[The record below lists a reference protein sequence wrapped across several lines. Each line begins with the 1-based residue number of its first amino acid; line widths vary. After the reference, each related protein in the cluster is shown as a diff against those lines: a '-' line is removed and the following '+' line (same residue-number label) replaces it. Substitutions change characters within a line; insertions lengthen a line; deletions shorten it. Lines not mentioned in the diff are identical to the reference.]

1 MTATATRE
9 LVSTTIG
16 EPMLDE
22 PTQAPSSNGQIPRPA
37 GAPPHVVIVGGGFA
51 GLNAAKGLKDAPV
64 RITLIDRRNHHLFQP
79 LLYQVA
85 TAVVSPAD
93 IASPIRGIL
102 RRQQNVRVLLAEATS
117 IDVKRK
123 TLVLDQGELTYDYL
137 ILAAG
142 ASHAYFGRDE
152 WAPLAPGL
160 KTLEDALDIRRRVL
174 SSFELAEKS
183 IDAAERDALMTFVVV
198 GGGPTGVELAGAL
211 AEISRYSLAR
221 DFDNIDPTK
230 ARIYLLEGAGR
241 LLLAFHEKLAARSQT
256 DLERMGVTVK
266 LNCLVTDI
274 DEFGVMAG
282 GERIPARTVLWA
294 AGVQASPLAKSLE
307 VELDRAG
314 RVLIQPDLTVP
325 GRPEITVIGDL
336 AAGKDGGGKPLPGTA
351 PVAMQEGQWAAANI
365 TRMVAGGAS
374 TPFRY
379 KDRGNMATIGRNK
392 AVADIRGLRLT
403 GFLAWAAWA
412 FIHVFNLIG
421 FRNRLNVSLHW
432 IWSYLTY
439 SRGARLI
446 TEERP
451 KA

>member
-1 MTATATRE
+1 MTATATRAHE
-9 LVSTTIG
+9 TTTIG
-16 EPMLDE
+16 EPMPE
-22 PTQAPSSNGQIPRPA
+22 ETIQAPLSTNQLPRQP

-64 RITLIDRRNHHLFQP
+64 RITLVDRRNHHLFQP

-85 TAVVSPAD
+85 TAVLSPAD

-102 RRQQNVRVLLAEATS
+102 RPQKNVRVLLAEATS
-117 IDVKRK
+117 IDVERT

-183 IDAAERDALMTFVVV
+183 SDPTERDALMTFVVV

-230 ARIYLLEGAGR
+230 ARIYLLEGAAR

-274 DEFGVMAG
+274 DESGVMAG
-282 GERIPARTVLWA
+282 GERIPANTVLWA
-294 AGVQASPLAKSLE
+294 AGVQASPLAKSLG

-325 GRPEITVIGDL
+325 GRPEIIVIGDL
-336 AAGKDGGGKPLPGTA
+336 AAGKDARGKPLPGTA
-351 PVAMQEGQWAAANI
+351 PVAIQEGQWAAANI
-365 TRMVAGGAS
+365 ARMIEGGAS
-374 TPFRY
+374 TPFQY

-392 AVADIRGLRLT
+392 AVAEIRGLRLT
-403 GFLAWAAWA
+403 GFLAWSAWA

>member
-1 MTATATRE
+1 MTAIATRDDE
-9 LVSTTIG
+9 TTTLTDISATLASTTTMDHFPLPAQT
-16 EPMLDE
+16 EPH
-22 PTQAPSSNGQIPRPA
+22 I
-37 GAPPHVVIVGGGFA
+37 VIVGGGFA

-102 RRQQNVRVLLAEATS
+102 RRQKNVRVLLAEAVA
-117 IDVKRK
+117 IDAERK
-123 TLVLDQGELTYDYL
+123 VLKLDQGELPYDVL

-152 WAPLAPGL
+152 WAPVAPGL

-174 SSFELAEKS
+174 SSFELAEIS
-183 IDAAERDALMTFVVV
+183 DVPAERDALMTFIVV

-241 LLLAFHEKLAARSQT
+241 LLLAFHEKLAARARV
-256 DLERMGVTVK
+256 DLERMGVTVN

-274 DEFGVMAG
+274 DATGVMAG
-282 GERIPARTVLWA
+282 GERIPAHTVLWA
-294 AGVQASPLAKSLE
+294 AGVQASPLAKSLGT
-307 VELDRAG
+307 ELDRAG
-314 RVLIQPDLTVP
+314 RVLIEPDLTVP
-325 GRPEITVIGDL
+325 GHPEIVVIGDL
-336 AAGKDGGGKPLPGTA
+336 AAGKDSSGKPLPGTA
-351 PVAMQEGQWAAANI
+351 PVAMQQGTWAAANI
-365 TRMVAGGAS
+365 VRVVKGGES
-374 TPFRY
+374 VPFQY

-403 GFLAWAAWA
+403 GFLAWSAWA

-446 TEERP
+446 TEDRP

>member
-1 MTATATRE
+1 MTALATRE
-9 LVSTTIG
+9 EETATMAPPSATPVSTDTP
-16 EPMLDE
+16 ER
-22 PTQAPSSNGQIPRPA
+22 RPIVA
-37 GAPPHVVIVGGGFA
+37 KPHVVIIGGGFA

-64 RITLIDRRNHHLFQP
+64 RVTLVDRRNHHLFQP

-102 RRQQNVRVLLAEATS
+102 RKQTNARVLLADVRS
-117 IDVKRK
+117 IDVERK
-123 TLVLDQGELTYDYL
+123 TILLDNGELEYDIL

-160 KTLEDALDIRRRVL
+160 KTLEDALEIRRRVL
-174 SSFELAEKS
+174 SAFELAEKS
-183 IDAAERDALMTFVVV
+183 NDQAERDALMTFVVV

-221 DFDNIDPTK
+221 DFKNIDPTK

-241 LLLAFHEKLAARSQT
+241 ILLAFNEKLAARAQT
-256 DLERMGVTVK
+256 DLEKMGVTVN
-266 LNCLVTDI
+266 LNCLVTNI
-274 DEFGVMAG
+274 DQAGVTAG
-282 GERIPARTVLWA
+282 GEFLPARTILWA
-294 AGVQASPLAKSLE
+294 AGVQASPLARSLG

-314 RVLIQPDLTVP
+314 RVLIAPDLTVP
-325 GRPEITVIGDL
+325 GYPEIMVIGDL
-336 AAGKDGGGKPLPGTA
+336 AAGKDQHGKPLPGIA
-351 PVAMQEGQWAAANI
+351 PVAMQEGAWAAANVV
-365 TRMVAGGAS
+365 RMLDGQTPV
-374 TPFRY
+374 PFRY
-379 KDRGNMATIGRNK
+379 TDRGNMATIGRNK
-392 AVADIRGLRLT
+392 AVADIRGIRLT

-421 FRNRLNVSLHW
+421 FRNRLNVSIHW

-451 KA
+451 RR